1 MGSEHIGT
9 ADKLKE
15 RIMTAYATLSPKEL
29 EALKK
34 KSTPSVCNAIETFKL
49 QGRTEGFIKEDIH
62 PFFPELGVM
71 VGYAATARASAASP
85 PTPDQAA
92 LRYELMNLLLTLP
105 EPRILV
111 IEDIDSPDCLGAFW
125 GEVQTNIHQS
135 LGCIGTV
142 TNGGVRDLDE
152 VRAMKFQLFAKRA
165 IPSHA
170 YVHLVDV
177 GKPVTIGGLTVKTGD
192 IIHGDQHG
200 VTRVPIEVAREIPA
214 AVKKIE
220 EKEQETIRY
229 CRSPEFTV
237 EGLKRLQ
244 TQG

>member
-1 MGSEHIGT
+1 
-9 ADKLKE
+9 
-15 RIMTAYATLSPKEL
+15 MTEYATLSVNEL
-29 EALKK
+29 EALQKM
-34 KSTPSVCNAIETFKL
+34 STPSVCNAIETFNL
-49 QGRTEGFIKEDIH
+49 QGRTEGFIKDDIH

-105 EPRILV
+105 QPRILV

-152 VRAMKFQLFAKRA
+152 VRSLKFQFFAKRA

-177 GKPVTIGGLTVKTGD
+177 GKPVTIGGLTVQTGD
-192 IIHGDQHG
+192 ILHGDPHG
-200 VTRVPIEVAREIPA
+200 VVRIPIEVAREIPA
-214 AVKKIE
+214 AVKRIE
-220 EKEQETIRY
+220 AKEQEIIRY
-229 CRSPEFTV
+229 CRSDEFDV
-237 EGLKRLQ
+237 AGLKRLQ
-244 TQG
+244 KQG

>member
-1 MGSEHIGT
+1 MSE
-9 ADKLKE
+9 
-15 RIMTAYATLSPKEL
+15 YVTLSTKEL

-34 KSTPSVCNAIETFKL
+34 NSTPSVCNAIETFKL
-49 QGRTEGFIKEDIH
+49 QRRTEGFINEDIH

-85 PTPDQAA
+85 PTSDQSA

-105 EPRILV
+105 EPRIVV

-152 VRAMKFQLFAKRA
+152 VHAMKFQLFAKKA

-177 GKPVTIGGLTVKTGD
+177 GKPVTIGGLTIKTGD

-200 VTRVPIEVAREIPA
+200 VTRVPIEIAREIPA
-214 AVKKIE
+214 AAKKIE
-220 EKEQETIRY
+220 EKEQEIIRY
-229 CRSPEFTV
+229 CRSSEFTV
-237 EGLKRLQ
+237 EGLRRLQ
-244 TQG
+244 KQG

>member
-1 MGSEHIGT
+1 
-9 ADKLKE
+9 
-15 RIMTAYATLSPKEL
+15 MTDFATLSTNEL

-34 KSTPSVCNAIETFKL
+34 ISTPSVCNAIETFKR
-49 QGRTEGFIKEDIH
+49 QARTEGFIKEDIP

-85 PTPDQAA
+85 PTPDQTA
-92 LRYELMNLLLTLP
+92 LRYELMKLLQTLP
-105 EPRILV
+105 EPHIVV
-111 IEDIDSPDCLGAFW
+111 IEDIDTPDCLGAFW

-152 VRAMKFQLFAKRA
+152 VRSMKFQLFAKRA

-170 YVHLVDV
+170 YVHLVDI
-177 GKPVTIGGLTVKTGD
+177 GKPVTIGGLTIKPGD
-192 IIHGDQHG
+192 IIHGDPHG

-214 AVKKIE
+214 AAKRIE
-220 EKEQETIRY
+220 EKEQEIIRY
-229 CRSPEFTV
+229 CRSPQFDI
-237 EGLKRLQ
+237 EGLRRLQ
-244 TQG
+244 GQ

>member
-1 MGSEHIGT
+1 MSE
-9 ADKLKE
+9 
-15 RIMTAYATLSPKEL
+15 YATLSPDEL
-29 EALKK
+29 KALKK
-34 KSTPSVCNAIETFKL
+34 NSTPSICNAVETFKL
-49 QGRTEGFIKEDIH
+49 QSRTEGFIKEDIH

-71 VGYAATARASAASP
+71 VGYAATARASAESP
-85 PTPDQAA
+85 PTQDQAA
-92 LRYELMNLLLTLP
+92 LRFELMKLLQKLP
-105 EPRILV
+105 EPRIVV

-125 GEVQTNIHQS
+125 GEVQTNIHRS

-170 YVHLVDV
+170 YIHLVDV
-177 GKPVTIGGLTVKTGD
+177 GRPVTIGGLTIHTGD

-200 VTRVPIEVAREIPA
+200 VTRVPIDVAREIPA

-220 EKEQETIRY
+220 DKEQEIIRY
-229 CRSPEFTV
+229 CRSAEFNID
-237 EGLKRLQ
+237 GLRSLLSK
-244 TQG
+244 G

>member
-1 MGSEHIGT
+1 MS
-9 ADKLKE
+9 
-15 RIMTAYATLSPKEL
+15 AYAALSLNEL

-34 KSTPSVCNAIETFKL
+34 ISTPSVCNAIETFKL
-49 QGRTEGFIKEDIH
+49 QKRTEGFINEAIH

-92 LRYELMNLLLTLP
+92 LRYELMNLLLALP
-105 EPRILV
+105 EPRIIV

-125 GEVQTNIHQS
+125 GEVQTNIHQN
-135 LGCIGTV
+135 LGCIGSV

-152 VRAMKFQLFAKRA
+152 VRFMKFQLFARRA

-177 GKPVTIGGLTVKTGD
+177 GKPVTIGGLTIKTGD
-192 IIHGDQHG
+192 IIHGDPHG
-200 VTRVPIEVAREIPA
+200 VTRIPVEVAAEIPA

-220 EKEQETIRY
+220 EKEQSIIRY
-229 CRSPEFTV
+229 CRSSEFSV

-244 TQG
+244 QKG

>member
-1 MGSEHIGT
+1 MIMSE
-9 ADKLKE
+9 
-15 RIMTAYATLSPKEL
+15 YATLSPNEL

-34 KSTPSVCNAIETFKL
+34 ISTPSVCNAIETFGL
-49 QGRTEGFIKEDIH
+49 QKRTEGFIKEDIH
-62 PFFPELGVM
+62 PFFPGLGVM

-92 LRYELMNLLLTLP
+92 LRYALMHLLLTLP
-105 EPRILV
+105 EPRIVV

-125 GEVQTNIHQS
+125 GEVQTNIHKS

-152 VRAMKFQLFAKRA
+152 VRAMKFQFFAKRA

-177 GKPVTIGGLTVKTGD
+177 GKPVTIGGLIIKTGD
-192 IIHGDQHG
+192 IIHGDPHG
-200 VTRVPIEVAREIPA
+200 VTRIPIEVAREIPA
-214 AVKKIE
+214 AAKRIE
-220 EKEQETIRY
+220 GKEQEMIRY
-229 CRSPEFTV
+229 CRSSEFSV

-244 TQG
+244 QKG

>member
-1 MGSEHIGT
+1 MS
-9 ADKLKE
+9 DYKS
-15 RIMTAYATLSPKEL
+15 LSKNEL
-29 EALKK
+29 EALGKI
-34 KSTPSVCNAIETFKL
+34 STPSVCNAVETFKL
-49 QGRTEGFIKEDIH
+49 QARTEGFIKEDIH
-62 PFFPELGVM
+62 PFFPELGIM
-71 VGYAATARASAASP
+71 VGYAVTARASAASP

-92 LRYELMNLLLTLP
+92 LRYELMNLLLALP
-105 EPRILV
+105 EPRIIV

-125 GEVQTNIHQS
+125 GEVQTNIHRR
-135 LGCIGTV
+135 LGCIGSV

-177 GKPVTIGGLTVKTGD
+177 GKPVTIGGLTVNTGD

-200 VTRVPIEVAREIPA
+200 VTRIPIEVAREIPA
-214 AVKKIE
+214 ATKRIE
-220 EKEQETIRY
+220 DKEQEVIRY
-229 CRSPEFTV
+229 CRSSEFSV

-244 TQG
+244 KQG

>member
-1 MGSEHIGT
+1 MSE
-9 ADKLKE
+9 
-15 RIMTAYATLSPKEL
+15 YVTLSPNEL
-29 EALKK
+29 KALKK
-34 KSTPSVCNAIETFKL
+34 NSTPSVCNAIETFKL
-49 QGRTEGFIKEDIH
+49 QRRTEGFITEDIH

-177 GKPVTIGGLTVKTGD
+177 GKPVTIGGLTIKTGD

-200 VTRVPIEVAREIPA
+200 VTRVPIEVAREIPG

-220 EKEQETIRY
+220 EKEQEIIHY
-229 CRSPEFTV
+229 CRSSEFTV

-244 TQG
+244 KQG